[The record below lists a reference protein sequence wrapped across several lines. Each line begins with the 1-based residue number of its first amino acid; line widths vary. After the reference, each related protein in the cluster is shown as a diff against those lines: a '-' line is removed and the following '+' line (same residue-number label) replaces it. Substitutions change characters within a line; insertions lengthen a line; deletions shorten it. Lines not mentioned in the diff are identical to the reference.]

1 MVDQIKSII
10 DLDSPTVLCLL
21 HGLELQ
27 EVQKDPN
34 LVRLW
39 AQNNNIITNF
49 SALCRELVPSQV
61 LFLSSAGGIYSNN
74 VVTSHSESSVP
85 APTSP
90 YGEQKLEA
98 EAEMSLLRE
107 EMNLPVCILRI
118 SCAYGFNSNVPD
130 QGVLNKWLFD
140 GLVKGEIG
148 IYNSLDSRLNF
159 ISFRQLASSFL
170 AAISFQIDG
179 IYNLGAS
186 RSIALYEIYRLVAQL
201 IPGVKS
207 SVIGTSCRYLNIDN
221 SKFELDTG
229 LKLPSRL
236 ADDVNDIFRLVK
248 EHVDCVK

>member
-1 MVDQIKSII
+1 
-10 DLDSPTVLCLL
+10 
-21 HGLELQ
+21 
-27 EVQKDPN
+27 
-34 LVRLW
+34 
-39 AQNNNIITNF
+39 
-49 SALCRELVPSQV
+49 
-61 LFLSSAGGIYSNN
+61 
-74 VVTSHSESSVP
+74 
-85 APTSP
+85 
-90 YGEQKLEA
+90 
-98 EAEMSLLRE
+98 MSLLRE

-186 RSIALYEIYRLVAQL
+186 RSIALCEIYRLVAQL

-207 SVIGTSCRYLNIDN
+207 SVIGTSCRYLSIDN

-236 ADDVNDIFRLVK
+236 ADDVDDIFRLVK